1 MDTTGVIQLIVLLL
15 LILLSAFFSSAETAL
30 VSVNKVRIRTLAED
44 GNKAALRVQRI
55 HNNYSKM
62 LSTILVGNNI
72 VNISASALATS
83 ATIRMFGSA
92 FVGAATGL
100 LTLLVLLFGEIVPKT
115 WATSH
120 SFEVSLAYSS
130 IIRLL
135 MILLTPI
142 VFIVDHVSS
151 GIIRLFRLDKGT
163 PSENLTEDELRTYV
177 DVGKEEGVIE
187 HEEHEMINNVFDF
200 SDSTAEEI
208 MIPRIDMSSVP
219 LSASYWQVRRVFQG
233 TMYSRLPVYDTDP
246 DQVVG
251 IVLMK
256 DFFFVGDARSFN
268 IKQIMRPAYYT
279 HEKKKTSDLLI
290 EMRDKSLSV
299 AFVLDEYGA
308 TVGMITMEDLLEEI
322 VGEIR
327 DEYDEDEEEQI
338 KAVEDNNYLIE
349 GNMKIDDINEA
360 LNLNIS
366 SEDYDSIAGLFME
379 YLDRLPEENELI
391 TLPDGIMLQAKRID
405 QNRVDKVLL
414 MLPGAS
420 TSQDPAGSEMPED
433 TAPPQS

>member
-1 MDTTGVIQLIVLLL
+1 MDTTGVIQIIVLL
-15 LILLSAFFSSAETAL
+15 ILVILSAFFSSAETAL
-30 VSVNKVRIRTLAED
+30 VSVSKIRIRTLAED
-44 GNKAALRVQRI
+44 GNKAALRVQKI
-55 HNNYSKM
+55 HTQYSKM

-92 FVGAATGL
+92 FVGLATGL
-100 LTLLVLLFGEIVPKT
+100 LTLAVLLFGEIVPKT

-120 SFEVSLAYSS
+120 AFEVSLAYSG
-130 IIRLL
+130 IIRVL

-142 VFIVDHVSS
+142 VFVVDHIS
-151 GIIRLFRLDKGT
+151 GAIIRLFHLDSPSG
-163 PSENLTEDELRTYV
+163 SENLTEDELRTYV
-177 DVGKEEGVIE
+177 EVGKEEGVIE

-219 LSASYWQVRRVFQG
+219 LSASYWQVRRVFQN
-233 TMYSRLPVYDTDP
+233 TMYSRLPVYDTEP
-246 DQVVG
+246 DNVVG

-268 IKQIMRPAYYT
+268 LKQVLRPAYYT
-279 HEKKKTSDLLI
+279 HEKKKTSDLLM
-290 EMRDKSLSV
+290 EMRNKSMSV

-308 TVGMITMEDLLEEI
+308 TVGMITLEDLLEEI

-327 DEYDEDEEEQI
+327 DEFDSDEAEQI
-338 KAVEDNNYLIE
+338 KAVENNMYLIE

-360 LNLNIS
+360 LGLHIQ

-379 YLDRLPEENELI
+379 QLDRLPEQDEVI
-391 TLPDGIMLQAKRID
+391 TLQDGTLLQAKNID

-414 MLPGAS
+414 VLPEVGKPNEKS
-420 TSQDPAGSEMPED
+420 TDMV
-433 TAPPQS
+433 